1 MGFFYCILIIYLIV
15 VFKGYLLLVVC
26 MVVCY
31 CFCNELVYIIKS
43 WFFGESLLV
52 FFKYYIIDKLEI
64 LDIVLYFVLV
74 NVFFNKF
81 FWFILNFDKV

>member
-1 MGFFYCILIIYLIV
+1 MDGVYELKSGIFYCILIIYLIV

-52 FFKYYIIDKLEI
+52 FFE
-64 LDIVLYFVLV
+64 VLY
-74 NVFFNKF
+74 N
-81 FWFILNFDKV
+81 